1 MLGQVP
7 SVDEIGILTAEN
19 PAGVEATSEKN
30 KQLMDDLKK
39 TLRGMKVGYT
49 DVGGSFGGP
58 EKSIFIMN
66 ISRDDVTRLGALF
79 DQLAVIWGQK
89 RRDEEDHPFFRFE
102 YIEGNSTKQTR
113 DVSLGDTAIQSRDDF
128 YSEKSGRKFVIP
140 FFDDDYQGATV
151 DLEERRISFVENEIP
166 NTKQAKKIVE
176 SINKRAESLKQPGTT
191 TKFKWHHRNIMREE
205 MKTLENIINSL

>member
-1 MLGQVP
+1 MMDLNDLRKTIKEVKKQLIVEGGFPRLRQIMLGQVP

-128 YSEKSGRKFVIP
+128 YSEKSGVPLFIFGPSRGYLTSV
-140 FFDDDYQGATV
+140 
-151 DLEERRISFVENEIP
+151 
-166 NTKQAKKIVE
+166 
-176 SINKRAESLKQPGTT
+176 
-191 TKFKWHHRNIMREE
+191 
-205 MKTLENIINSL
+205 